1 MTKLDLTLFLF
12 SLIEK
17 RSNTAI
23 ANKFKAC
30 FSGEEHFSSIEGK
43 SIFLGMEHYIDNEN
57 REAANEN
64 RRLLLRLSK
73 ELDDL
78 FSFCDLPEDHLE
90 EINDFRQSLC
100 DFLSESTEANGFI
113 M

>member
-17 RSNTAI
+17 RSNTKI

-30 FSGEEHFSSIEGK
+30 FSGEEHFSCIEGE
-43 SIFLGMEHYIDNEN
+43 SVFPGMEHYIDNTN
-57 REAANEN
+57 REAAHEN

-78 FSFCDLPEDHLE
+78 FDFCDLPEDHLE
-90 EINDFRQSLC
+90 EINDFRQR
-100 DFLSESTEANGFI
+100 LSHFISDSIEENGFI